1 MDFIRSHFGEKQ
13 PWPVEHFFSSQ
24 EGTCKYYRLHLS
36 KVTSYKI
43 HTLTD
48 PPKSGWGGV
57 DRPPFPKTLL
67 HTMCQITVSKGHLWK
82 IFRFI
87 AQCGKIFF
95 WQDSLISHGLAAT
108 STVADRKIESTN
120 PGMNFFSKD
129 FFFIFNPFYYYVH

>member
-1 MDFIRSHFGEKQ
+1 MSSPEQNYFLWYAMRYPVFRVAFFRSDFLQNPYFNWSA
-13 PWPVEHFFSSQ
+13 
-24 EGTCKYYRLHLS
+24 
-36 KVTSYKI
+36 KI
-43 HTLTD
+43 WV
-48 PPKSGWGGV
+48 GGGV

-129 FFFIFNPFYYYVH
+129 FFFHLQSILLLCTLDY